1 MHKTI
6 ILAVKRICAVK
17 AIITI
22 FFLAISTIS
31 FGQLGGE
38 RSYTFLEIPSSA
50 RSAAMGGSSSGIKDA
65 DINLINDNPANLD
78 TSIDNHLS
86 INYVNF
92 VSDINAGNFAYA
104 RKAGKGTIGVT
115 AQFLGYGKFEV
126 VEANG
131 IKTGE
136 EFNAGDFALNIGYGR
151 ALDSLFSIGAAIKT
165 VYSNYYYNQ
174 SVAIGIDLGAAYIS
188 KSKYLTSTIALRNIG
203 RSINKSSNQS
213 RNKLPTNVEIGA
225 AIKIPKA
232 PLRFFTQYNNI
243 QKWDLGSNDPNYIAK
258 EKIDAKTGVSTL
270 RKFSSDNLFRHL
282 VLGADIVASDNFSLT
297 FAYNFRRRKEL
308 AAIYRGGLSGISFG
322 AMIKVKKL
330 QFNYS
335 LSSYHTAGISH
346 HIGITS
352 NLNALF

>member
-1 MHKTI
+1 MA
-6 ILAVKRICAVK
+6 LKRICAVK

-22 FFLAISTIS
+22 FFLAISSIS

-38 RSYTFLEIPSSA
+38 RSYSFLEIPSSA
-50 RSAAMGGSSSGIKDA
+50 RSAAMGGSSAGIKDA

-92 VSDINAGNFAYA
+92 VSDINAGNIAYA

-131 IKTGE
+131 VKTGE
-136 EFNAGDFALNIGYGR
+136 EFKAGDFALNIGYGR
-151 ALDSLFSIGAAIKT
+151 ALDSMFSVGASIKT

-174 SVAIGIDLGAAYIS
+174 SLALGVDLGAAYIS
-188 KSKYLTSTIALRNIG
+188 KSKYFTSSVAFRNLG
-203 RSINKSSNQS
+203 RSITKNSNGS
-213 RNKLPTNVEIGA
+213 RNELPSNIEVGA

-243 QKWDLGSNDPNYIAK
+243 QKWDLGSNDPNYEAK
-258 EKIDAKTGVSTL
+258 EKTDAKTGITTS

-282 VLGADIVASDNFSLT
+282 VLGADIVASNNFLLT

-308 AAIYRGGLSGISFG
+308 AAVSAGGLSGISFG

-335 LSSYHTAGISH
+335 LSSYHSAGISH

>member
-1 MHKTI
+1 M
-6 ILAVKRICAVK
+6 APKRICAVK
-17 AIITI
+17 AIISI

-31 FGQLGGE
+31 YGQLGGE
-38 RSYTFLEIPSSA
+38 RSYSFLEIPTSA
-50 RSAAMGGSSSGIKDA
+50 RSSAMGGSSAGIKDA

-86 INYVNF
+86 INYINF
-92 VSDINAGNFAYA
+92 VSDVNAGTIAYA
-104 RKAGKGTIGVT
+104 RKAGKGAIGVT

-131 IKTGE
+131 VKTGE
-136 EFNAGDFALNIGYGR
+136 QFNAGDFALNIAYGL
-151 ALDSLFSIGAAIKT
+151 ALDSLFSVGAAFKT
-165 VYSNYYYNQ
+165 IYTNYYYSQ
-174 SVAIGIDLGAAYIS
+174 SVALAIDLGAAYTS
-188 KSKYLTSTIALRNIG
+188 KSKYFTSTFALRNLG
-203 RSINKSSNQS
+203 RALTKNNDQS
-213 RNKLPTNVEIGA
+213 RNKLPTNIEIGA
-225 AIKIPKA
+225 AVKIPKA

-243 QKWDLGSNDPNYIAK
+243 QKWDLGSNDPNYEAK
-258 EKIDAKTGVSTL
+258 ERLDAKTGISSQ

-282 VLGADIVASDNFSLT
+282 VLGADIVASDNFLLT

-308 AAIYRGGLSGISFG
+308 AAVSRGGLSGISFG
-322 AMIKVKKL
+322 AIKKVKKL

-346 HIGITS
+346 HIGITC

>member
-1 MHKTI
+1 
-6 ILAVKRICAVK
+6 
-17 AIITI
+17 
-22 FFLAISTIS
+22 
-31 FGQLGGE
+31 
-38 RSYTFLEIPSSA
+38 
-50 RSAAMGGSSSGIKDA
+50 MGGSSSGIKNA

-92 VSDINAGNFAYA
+92 VSDINAGNIAYA
-104 RKAGKGTIGVT
+104 KKAGNGTIGIT
-115 AQFLGYGKFEV
+115 AQFLGYGNFEV

-136 EFNAGDFALNIGYGR
+136 EFKAGDFALNIGYGK
-151 ALDSLFSIGAAIKT
+151 AIDSLFSVGASIKT
-165 VYSNYYYNQ
+165 VYSNFYYNQ
-174 SVAIGIDLGAAYIS
+174 SLALGLDVGAAYIS
-188 KSKYLTSTIALRNIG
+188 KSKNITSTIALRNFG
-203 RSINKSSNQS
+203 RSVTKTNDQTRK
-213 RNKLPTNVEIGA
+213 KLPTNIEIGA

-232 PLRFFTQYNNI
+232 PLRFFTQYNNV
-243 QKWDLGSNDPNYIAK
+243 QKWDLGSNDPNYVAK
-258 EKIDAKTGVSTL
+258 EKTDAKTGITTQ
-270 RKFSSDNLFRHL
+270 RKLSSDNLFRHL
-282 VLGADIVASDNFSLT
+282 VLGADIVASDNFLLT

-308 AAIYRGGLSGISFG
+308 SAISRGGLSGISFG

-335 LSSYHTAGISH
+335 LSSYHTAGIAH